1 MDTFKRKIPLL
12 VTITLIFGFI
22 ISFIVGLVNYI
33 KLLYYAFEP
42 PSQTIEVTYVPL
54 VLMFFSLVLGE
65 LSFRFYSRIPNLH
78 VKNGKLILLIASH
91 IAVDVQFLWFATAPI
106 HAKVIPYLSE
116 KAAHVNFGEYKAI
129 GEVLAGNFHT
139 LTLIFVF
146 LPTVF
151 MLLYTLWY
159 SGHIVRYRNEIF
171 DWMKKYEYKNQ
182 RLQKWFNGQ
191 EEQIYPDVEIG
202 PHIEHKEMVRIKGK
216 DRTLNGIIVGPIG
229 SGKTSSLIIPMINQ
243 DLHWMVRFI
252 NQFEKAY
259 EQKNYHTEEVKG
271 TFLNGVTVIE
281 PSNDLCQKVYKLVQ
295 AHRIPESSVYYIDP
309 TNPDTKNIN
318 ILRGPVDKV
327 AEVFAMVIQGL
338 SESNNAFFEQAQRN
352 HLKQH
357 IYLLKLHNPQKDVT
371 FDDLIEMYDDVERV
385 HRMHV
390 LLKVQVEKLHDFV
403 QSRAATRDQT
413 NEYKIIKGIDEWFD
427 NTIREKMDRDGEPA
441 VYKSGKYRGKPMH
454 YDREE
459 EYVKGLRNILKDLAS
474 NVLIRRVLFGKSDFD
489 FDVHLEQGGILLVN
503 TAKGE
508 LADLSN
514 VLGKFVLLSMQN
526 AVFRREPNVSPY
538 HHLVIDEFPDYVVRP
553 FKEFPAQS
561 RKYKLILTI
570 ASQTLSQ
577 LALDFTEQYMFTLL
591 GSFRNKMIFG
601 DVTPYDAKIF
611 SDMFGEK
618 EEFKESESEQG
629 ISPMQ
634 ENPVSRLG
642 STYQK
647 SKEVVMSPGDIMAQG
662 AFICAARIVQ
672 DNHVQPVQQ
681 ITSNFVPKEEF
692 SKSIIQVGD
701 NTGQYWENERTRL
714 IGEAIEKANPMKHVD
729 AENMKRIEPLPPVE
743 NEDNES
749 DTPIENDEQQIVSL
763 EAFKDHKVVED
774 KENNPRKSIP
784 AFEPEQDESLEK
796 DRIAEE
802 LYHDAEAFVIDKQQA
817 SSSLLQRKYR
827 IGYARA
833 ARLIEKLE
841 QNLVISPYTGGAP
854 RKVLIPKENSNGLL
868 QEEGNI
874 SSIQNT
880 EDESLKGTTLNISTI
895 PYEDNMSAPEE
906 HTEEKS
912 LKETNLNKNAIPSE
926 DNVSALEENSFKD
939 ILYDDAVTYVRES
952 QNTSASSLKD
962 KFNINDIRANRL
974 IDALERDGI
983 LEEIKGNCKVPD
995 EPLFTEVATTVEVT
1009 ELPDIDVTELESVD
1023 INTLNE
1029 DLAFSISQQDWNAA
1043 TLEQEPF
1050 SVVEEHHEEI
1060 AMDVYI
1066 HEVEGNEQQ
1075 QLQEELTTKQ
1085 PTNTVQPE
1093 NKLEPEVAEVYKSI
1107 SNTIQ
1112 KNLEQSLPEK
1122 HEHEEERDFNR
1133 MTPAERRKY
1142 IREQQRKMLPRGSN
1156 IIKENPSQNKT
1167 SNVSH
1172 PDFDSIFGEIEK

>member
-1 MDTFKRKIPLL
+1 METFKQRLPLFT
-12 VTITLIFGFI
+12 TIGLISGFILSFGF
-22 ISFIVGLVNYI
+22 GLVNYI

-42 PSQTIEVTYVPL
+42 PSYPIEITYVPL
-54 VLMFFSLVLGE
+54 ILMFFSLLLGE
-65 LSFRFYSRIPNLH
+65 FSFRFYSRIPALH
-78 VKNGKLILLIASH
+78 VENGKLIILIASH
-91 IAVDVQFLWFATAPI
+91 IAVDIQFLWFATAPI
-106 HAKVIPYLSE
+106 HAKVIPYLTDKS
-116 KAAHVNFGEYKAI
+116 KHLNFGEYEAL
-129 GEVLAGNFHT
+129 GHVLTGNFHT
-139 LTLIFVF
+139 LTMIFVF

-151 MLLYTLWY
+151 MILFTLWY
-159 SGHIVRYRNEIF
+159 SGHIVRYREEILK
-171 DWMKKYEYKNQ
+171 WVQKYEYKNHK
-182 RLQKWFNGQ
+182 LQKWFNNQ

-216 DRTLNGIIVGPIG
+216 DRTLNGIIIGPIG

-252 NQFEKAY
+252 NKFKTAY
-259 EQKNYHTEEVKG
+259 KKNDYDTEEVKG

-281 PSNDLCQKVYKLVQ
+281 PSNDLCQKVFKLVQ
-295 AHRIPESSVYYIDP
+295 AHKIPASSVYYIDP

-385 HRMHV
+385 HRMQK
-390 LLKVQVEKLHDFV
+390 LLKVQVEKLYDFV
-403 QSRAATRDQT
+403 QSGAASRDQK

-427 NTIREKMDRDGEPA
+427 NTIREKMDFQGEAA
-441 VYKSGKYRGKPMH
+441 VYKSGKYRGQPMH

-538 HHLVIDEFPDYVVRP
+538 HHIIVDEFPDYVVRP

-561 RKYKLILTI
+561 RKYKVILTI

-618 EEFKESESEQG
+618 EEFKEAESEQG

-647 SKEVVMSPGDIMAQG
+647 TKEVVMSPGDIMAQG

-692 SKSIIQVGD
+692 AQAITQVDEGM
-701 NTGQYWENERTRL
+701 GQYWENERLRL
-714 IGEAIEKANPMKHVD
+714 INESIAKANPMKHVD
-729 AENMKRIEPLPPVE
+729 AENMKKIQPLSSMQEIMMEQDNSIEI
-743 NEDNES
+743 NG
-749 DTPIENDEQQIVSL
+749 EQQHIVSL
-763 EAFKDHKVVED
+763 EDY
-774 KENNPRKSIP
+774 KENKSQNETLPNDP
-784 AFEPEQDESLEK
+784 AEMSQQGNVGDEIENK
-796 DRIAEE
+796 
-802 LYHDAEAFVIDKQQA
+802 LYEDIKEFITESQQV
-817 SSSLLQRKYR
+817 SPSLLQRKFKISYMKSMQ
-827 IGYARA
+827 Y
-833 ARLIEKLE
+833 IEKLE
-841 QNLVISPYTGGAP
+841 QNLVVSSYTGDGP
-854 RKVLIPKENSNGLL
+854 RKVLISNNSSTSEETSVITTHSSDNTISPEIAIPIEGERIE
-868 QEEGNI
+868 QEET
-874 SSIQNT
+874 S
-880 EDESLKGTTLNISTI
+880 
-895 PYEDNMSAPEE
+895 
-906 HTEEKS
+906 
-912 LKETNLNKNAIPSE
+912 
-926 DNVSALEENSFKD
+926 SFKD
-939 ILYDDAVTYVRES
+939 ILYDDVLSFMKES
-952 QNTSASSLKD
+952 GSISISVLQDTFKISYTRAS
-962 KFNINDIRANRL
+962 RL
-974 IDALERDGI
+974 IEALQRNG
-983 LEEIKGNCKVPD
+983 
-995 EPLFTEVATTVEVT
+995 
-1009 ELPDIDVTELESVD
+1009 ELPVIAEETH
-1023 INTLNE
+1023 
-1029 DLAFSISQQDWNAA
+1029 
-1043 TLEQEPF
+1043 
-1050 SVVEEHHEEI
+1050 VEI
-1060 AMDVYI
+1060 
-1066 HEVEGNEQQ
+1066 
-1075 QLQEELTTKQ
+1075 
-1085 PTNTVQPE
+1085 NTVQIEETLNQTEE
-1093 NKLEPEVAEVYKSI
+1093 NKLDEDVAKVYESI
-1107 SNTIQ
+1107 SITVQENLEKNREDYSKNNEKQPEYKPMSYKERQEHIKSQQ
-1112 KNLEQSLPEK
+1112 KNKNNTSQSLLNKIEK
-1122 HEHEEERDFNR
+1122 
-1133 MTPAERRKY
+1133 PK
-1142 IREQQRKMLPRGSN
+1142 Q
-1156 IIKENPSQNKT
+1156 KT
-1167 SNVSH
+1167 SNVMSKELNNF
-1172 PDFDSIFGEIEK
+1172 FD

>member
-1 MDTFKRKIPLL
+1 MDTFKQRLPLFT
-12 VTITLIFGFI
+12 TITLISAFI
-22 ISFIVGLVNYI
+22 ISFGVGLINYI

-42 PSQTIEVTYVPL
+42 PSYPIEITYVPL
-54 VLMFFSLVLGE
+54 ILMFFSLFLGE
-65 LSFRFYSRIPNLH
+65 FSFRFYSRIPALH
-78 VKNGKLILLIASH
+78 VKNGKLFILIASH
-91 IAVDVQFLWFATAPI
+91 IAVDIQFLWFSTAPI
-106 HAKVIPYLSE
+106 HAKVIPYLTD
-116 KAAHVNFGEYKAI
+116 KATHVNFGEYQAV
-129 GEVLAGNFHT
+129 GQVLTGNFHT
-139 LTLIFVF
+139 LTMIFVF

-151 MLLYTLWY
+151 MILFTLWY
-159 SGHIVRYRNEIF
+159 SGHIVRYREEILK
-171 DWMKKYEYKNQ
+171 WVQKYEYKNHK
-182 RLQKWFNGQ
+182 LQKWFNSQ
-191 EEQIYPDVEIG
+191 EQQIYPDVEIG

-216 DRTLNGIIVGPIG
+216 DRTLNVIIIGPIG

-252 NQFEKAY
+252 NKFENAY
-259 EQKNYHTEEVKG
+259 KKNDYDTEEVKG

-295 AHRIPESSVYYIDP
+295 AHKIPESSVYYIDP

-385 HRMHV
+385 HRMHK
-390 LLKVQVEKLHDFV
+390 LLKVQVEKLYDFV
-403 QSRAATRDQT
+403 QTGAASRDQN

-427 NTIREKMDRDGEPA
+427 NTIREKTDSQGEPA
-441 VYKSGKYRGKPMH
+441 VYKKGKYRGHPMH

-538 HHLVIDEFPDYVVRP
+538 HHIIVDEFPDYVVRP

-561 RKYKLILTI
+561 RKYKVILTI

-647 SKEVVMSPGDIMAQG
+647 TKEVVMSPGDIMAQG

-692 SKSIIQVGD
+692 AKAIIQVD
-701 NTGQYWENERTRL
+701 EKLGQYWGNERL
-714 IGEAIEKANPMKHVD
+714 ILIKESITKANPMKHVN
-729 AENMKRIEPLPPVE
+729 AENMKTIEPLPPIQ
-743 NEDNES
+743 N
-749 DTPIENDEQQIVSL
+749 DTMEQNNSIGTDEGQQHIVSL
-763 EAFKDHKVVED
+763 DNYKVNKSEPETKEVED
-774 KENNPRKSIP
+774 IVVSNTSI
-784 AFEPEQDESLEK
+784 ANEQQTSHNEK
-796 DRIAEE
+796 DEE
-802 LYHDAEAFVIDKQQA
+802 DTSLYEEIKSFVIESQQV
-817 SSSLLQRKYR
+817 SPSLLQRKFR
-827 IGYARA
+827 IGYMKT

-841 QNLVISPYTGGAP
+841 QNLVVSSYTGKEP
-854 RKVLIPKENSNGLL
+854 RKVLISKDNSSPLSPEASDIN
-868 QEEGNI
+868 
-874 SSIQNT
+874 
-880 EDESLKGTTLNISTI
+880 STVL
-895 PYEDNMSAPEE
+895 Y
-906 HTEEKS
+906 
-912 LKETNLNKNAIPSE
+912 ETNSDKSIPQVVAIPSE
-926 DNVSALEENSFKD
+926 DKEAVLEETSFFKD
-939 ILYDDAVTYVRES
+939 ILYDDVIIFVKQSRAAS
-952 QNTSASSLKD
+952 LSALQD
-962 KFNINDIRANRL
+962 KFNIGSTRASRLLDALQRHGVLNDI
-974 IDALERDGI
+974 DTQQKLECVTPEI
-983 LEEIKGNCKVPD
+983 HEE
-995 EPLFTEVATTVEVT
+995 
-1009 ELPDIDVTELESVD
+1009 
-1023 INTLNE
+1023 
-1029 DLAFSISQQDWNAA
+1029 
-1043 TLEQEPF
+1043 
-1050 SVVEEHHEEI
+1050 VVEEIITEVIELKPEDIVDSYEI
-1060 AMDVYI
+1060 DMDVAELNKGLSI
-1066 HEVEGNEQQ
+1066 SIMEQEWNTDASIETELSIKTEPFQ
-1075 QLQEELTTKQ
+1075 EELQEEV
-1085 PTNTVQPE
+1085 NTLQIAEESETDIGEKLIPVIEAVDFTEE
-1093 NKLEPEVAEVYKSI
+1093 NKLDDEVAKVYESI
-1107 SNTIQ
+1107 SATVH
-1112 KNLEQSLPEK
+1112 KNLEKNMVENTK
-1122 HEHEEERDFNR
+1122 NTEEQQEYSR
-1133 MTPAERRKY
+1133 MTYKERQERLKAQQKNKY
-1142 IREQQRKMLPRGSN
+1142 SGAQPLSYRNEQPKKN
-1156 IIKENPSQNKT
+1156 T
-1167 SNVSH
+1167 SNVMSKELN
-1172 PDFDSIFGEIEK
+1172 DIFD

>member
-1 MDTFKRKIPLL
+1 MNTFKQRLPLFT
-12 VTITLIFGFI
+12 TITLISAFI
-22 ISFIVGLVNYI
+22 ISFGVGLINYI
-33 KLLYYAFEP
+33 KLLYYAFEL
-42 PSQTIEVTYVPL
+42 PSYPIEITYVPL
-54 VLMFFSLVLGE
+54 ILMFFSLFLGE
-65 LSFRFYSRIPNLH
+65 FSFRFYSRIPALH
-78 VKNGKLILLIASH
+78 VKNGKLFILIASH
-91 IAVDVQFLWFATAPI
+91 IAVDIQFLWFATAPI
-106 HAKVIPYLSE
+106 HAKVIPYLTD
-116 KAAHVNFGEYKAI
+116 KATHVNFGEYQAV
-129 GEVLAGNFHT
+129 GHVLTGNFHT
-139 LTLIFVF
+139 LTMIFVF

-151 MLLYTLWY
+151 MILFTLWY
-159 SGHIVRYRNEIF
+159 SGHIVRYREEILK
-171 DWMKKYEYKNQ
+171 WVQKYEYKNHK
-182 RLQKWFNGQ
+182 LQKWFNSQ
-191 EEQIYPDVEIG
+191 EQQIYPDVEIG

-216 DRTLNGIIVGPIG
+216 DRTLNGIIIGPIG

-252 NQFEKAY
+252 NKFENAY
-259 EQKNYHTEEVKG
+259 KKNDYDTEEVKG

-281 PSNDLCQKVYKLVQ
+281 PSNDLCQKVFKLVQ
-295 AHRIPESSVYYIDP
+295 AHKIPKSSVYYIDP

-385 HRMHV
+385 HRMHK
-390 LLKVQVEKLHDFV
+390 LLKVQVERLYDFV
-403 QSRAATRDQT
+403 QTGAASRDQN

-427 NTIREKMDRDGEPA
+427 NTIREKTDSQGEPA
-441 VYKSGKYRGKPMH
+441 VYKKGKYRGHPMH

-538 HHLVIDEFPDYVVRP
+538 HHIIVDEFPDYVVRP

-561 RKYKLILTI
+561 RKYKVILTI

-647 SKEVVMSPGDIMAQG
+647 TKEVVMSPGDIMAQG

-692 SKSIIQVGD
+692 AKAIIQVD
-701 NTGQYWENERTRL
+701 EKLGQYWGNERL
-714 IGEAIEKANPMKHVD
+714 ILIKESITKANPMKHVD
-729 AENMKRIEPLPPVE
+729 AENMKTKEPLPPIQI
-743 NEDNES
+743 
-749 DTPIENDEQQIVSL
+749 DTMEQNNSIGTDEGQQQIVSL
-763 EAFKDHKVVED
+763 DNYKENKSEPETKEVED
-774 KENNPRKSIP
+774 IVVSNTSI
-784 AFEPEQDESLEK
+784 ANEQQTSHNEK
-796 DRIAEE
+796 DEE
-802 LYHDAEAFVIDKQQA
+802 DTSLYEEIKSFVIESQQV
-817 SSSLLQRKYR
+817 SPSLLQRKFR
-827 IGYARA
+827 IGYMKT

-841 QNLVISPYTGGAP
+841 QNLVVSSYTGKEP
-854 RKVLIPKENSNGLL
+854 RKVLISKDNSSPLSPEASDIN
-868 QEEGNI
+868 
-874 SSIQNT
+874 
-880 EDESLKGTTLNISTI
+880 STVL
-895 PYEDNMSAPEE
+895 Y
-906 HTEEKS
+906 
-912 LKETNLNKNAIPSE
+912 ETNSDKSIPQEVAIPSE
-926 DNVSALEENSFKD
+926 DKEAALEETSFFKD
-939 ILYDDAVTYVRES
+939 ILYDDVVIFVKQSRAAS
-952 QNTSASSLKD
+952 LSALQD
-962 KFNINDIRANRL
+962 KFNIGSTRASRLLDALQRHGVLNDI
-974 IDALERDGI
+974 DTQQKLECVTPEI
-983 LEEIKGNCKVPD
+983 HEE
-995 EPLFTEVATTVEVT
+995 
-1009 ELPDIDVTELESVD
+1009 
-1023 INTLNE
+1023 
-1029 DLAFSISQQDWNAA
+1029 
-1043 TLEQEPF
+1043 
-1050 SVVEEHHEEI
+1050 VVEEIIKEVIELKPEDIVDSYEI
-1060 AMDVYI
+1060 DMDVAELNKGLSI
-1066 HEVEGNEQQ
+1066 SIMEQEWNTDASIETELSIKTEPFQ
-1075 QLQEELTTKQ
+1075 EELQEEV
-1085 PTNTVQPE
+1085 NTLQIAEESETDIGEKLIPVIEAVDFTEE
-1093 NKLEPEVAEVYKSI
+1093 NKLDDEVAKVYESI
-1107 SNTIQ
+1107 SATVH
-1112 KNLEQSLPEK
+1112 KNLEKNMVENTKNTEVQQ
-1122 HEHEEERDFNR
+1122 EHSR
-1133 MTPAERRKY
+1133 MTYKERQERLKAQQKNKY
-1142 IREQQRKMLPRGSN
+1142 SGAQPLSYRNEQPKKN
-1156 IIKENPSQNKT
+1156 T
-1167 SNVSH
+1167 SNVMSKELN
-1172 PDFDSIFGEIEK
+1172 DIFD

>member
-1 MDTFKRKIPLL
+1 MDTFKQRLPLFT
-12 VTITLIFGFI
+12 TIGLISGFILSFGF
-22 ISFIVGLVNYI
+22 GLVNYI

-42 PSQTIEVTYVPL
+42 PSYPIEITYVPL
-54 VLMFFSLVLGE
+54 ILMFFSLLLGE
-65 LSFRFYSRIPNLH
+65 FSFRFYSRIPALH
-78 VKNGKLILLIASH
+78 VKNGKLIILITSH
-91 IAVDVQFLWFATAPI
+91 IAVDIHFLWFATAPI
-106 HAKVIPYLSE
+106 HAKVIPYLTDKS
-116 KAAHVNFGEYKAI
+116 KHVNFGEYEAI
-129 GEVLAGNFHT
+129 GHVLTGNFQT
-139 LTLIFVF
+139 LTMIFVF

-151 MLLYTLWY
+151 MILFTLWY
-159 SGHIVRYRNEIF
+159 SGHIVRYREEILK
-171 DWMKKYEYKNQ
+171 WVQKYEYKNHK
-182 RLQKWFNGQ
+182 LQKWFNSQ

-216 DRTLNGIIVGPIG
+216 DRTLNGIIIGPIG

-252 NQFEKAY
+252 NKFETAY
-259 EQKNYHTEEVKG
+259 KKNDYDTEEVKG

-281 PSNDLCQKVYKLVQ
+281 PSNDLCQKVFKLVQ
-295 AHRIPESSVYYIDP
+295 AHKIPASSVYYIDP

-385 HRMHV
+385 HRMHK
-390 LLKVQVEKLHDFV
+390 LLKIQVEKLYDFV
-403 QSRAATRDQT
+403 QTGAASRDQK

-427 NTIREKMDRDGEPA
+427 NTIREKMDFQGEPA
-441 VYKSGKYRGKPMH
+441 VYKSGKYRGQPMH

-538 HHLVIDEFPDYVVRP
+538 HHIIVDEFPDYVVRP

-561 RKYKLILTI
+561 RKYKVILTI

-618 EEFKESESEQG
+618 EEFKEAESEQG

-634 ENPVSRLG
+634 DNPVSRLG

-647 SKEVVMSPGDIMAQG
+647 AKEVVMSPGDIMAQG

-692 SKSIIQVGD
+692 AQAIIQVD
-701 NTGQYWENERTRL
+701 IETGQYWENERLRL
-714 IGEAIEKANPMKHVD
+714 INESIAKANPMKHVD
-729 AENMKRIEPLPPVE
+729 AENMKKIQPLPPIQEVE
-743 NEDNES
+743 LKQNSSVETTE
-749 DTPIENDEQQIVSL
+749 EQQHIVSL
-763 EAFKDHKVVED
+763 EDYKEHKSHNEILSNEEPAAMNQQGDVDDEAENKLYEDIKEFIVESQQVS
-774 KENNPRKSIP
+774 PSI
-784 AFEPEQDESLEK
+784 
-796 DRIAEE
+796 
-802 LYHDAEAFVIDKQQA
+802 
-817 SSSLLQRKYR
+817 LQRKFK
-827 IGYARA
+827 IGYMKAMQY
-833 ARLIEKLE
+833 IEKLE
-841 QNLVISPYTGGAP
+841 QNLVVSSYTGDGP
-854 RKVLIPKENSNGLL
+854 RKVLISNNSSMPEATSVNTTHSSDNTISQEVAIRSEDQETV
-868 QEEGNI
+868 QEET
-874 SSIQNT
+874 SI
-880 EDESLKGTTLNISTI
+880 
-895 PYEDNMSAPEE
+895 
-906 HTEEKS
+906 
-912 LKETNLNKNAIPSE
+912 
-926 DNVSALEENSFKD
+926 FKD
-939 ILYDDAVTYVRES
+939 ILYDDVLRFIKEAG
-952 QNTSASSLKD
+952 SASIPVLQDTFEISYT
-962 KFNINDIRANRL
+962 RASRL
-974 IDALERDGI
+974 IEALQRSGELPVI
-983 LEEIKGNCKVPD
+983 AEETHVESISTEIKEPVVKKDNEETIDIELPPMD
-995 EPLFTEVATTVEVT
+995 ECYEINMEVA
-1009 ELPDIDVTELESVD
+1009 ELNKEL
-1023 INTLNE
+1023 
-1029 DLAFSISQQDWNAA
+1029 SITMLKQDWNKDSIIHSVIPDETETLFEEFPSDGPPVTMIGAA
-1043 TLEQEPF
+1043 ETSIESTSIPVTITEPEEKH
-1050 SVVEEHHEEI
+1050 VEI
-1060 AMDVYI
+1060 
-1066 HEVEGNEQQ
+1066 
-1075 QLQEELTTKQ
+1075 
-1085 PTNTVQPE
+1085 NTVSIGETLNPTEE
-1093 NKLEPEVAEVYKSI
+1093 NKLDEDVAKVYDSI
-1107 SNTIQ
+1107 SITVQENLEKNREDHSKNDEKKQEYKPMSYKERQEHLKTQQ
-1112 KNLEQSLPEK
+1112 KNKKNTSQSLLNKIEK
-1122 HEHEEERDFNR
+1122 
-1133 MTPAERRKY
+1133 PK
-1142 IREQQRKMLPRGSN
+1142 Q
-1156 IIKENPSQNKT
+1156 KT
-1167 SNVSH
+1167 SNVMSKELNNF
-1172 PDFDSIFGEIEK
+1172 FD

>member
-1 MDTFKRKIPLL
+1 METFKQRLPLFT
-12 VTITLIFGFI
+12 TIGLISGFILSFGF
-22 ISFIVGLVNYI
+22 GLVNYI

-42 PSQTIEVTYVPL
+42 PSYPIEITYVPL
-54 VLMFFSLVLGE
+54 ILMFFSFLLGE
-65 LSFRFYSRIPNLH
+65 FSFRFYSRIPALYIN
-78 VKNGKLILLIASH
+78 NGKLIILVASH
-91 IAVDVQFLWFATAPI
+91 FAVDIQFLWFATAPI
-106 HAKVIPYLSE
+106 HAKVIPYLADKS
-116 KAAHVNFGEYKAI
+116 KHLNFGEYEAL
-129 GEVLAGNFHT
+129 GHVLTGNFHT
-139 LTLIFVF
+139 LTMIFVF

-151 MLLYTLWY
+151 MILFTLWY
-159 SGHIVRYRNEIF
+159 SGHIVRYREEILK
-171 DWMKKYEYKNQ
+171 WVQKYEYKNHK
-182 RLQKWFNGQ
+182 LQKWFNSQ

-216 DRTLNGIIVGPIG
+216 DRTLNCIIIGPIG

-243 DLHWMVRFI
+243 DLHWMARFI
-252 NQFEKAY
+252 NKFINVFK
-259 EQKNYHTEEVKG
+259 KKDYHTEEVKG

-281 PSNDLCQKVYKLVQ
+281 PSNDLCQKVFKLVQ
-295 AHRIPESSVYYIDP
+295 AHKIPESAVYYIDP

-385 HRMHV
+385 HRMHK
-390 LLKVQVEKLHDFV
+390 LLKVQVEKLYDFV
-403 QSRAATRDQT
+403 QSGAASRDQK

-427 NTIREKMDRDGEPA
+427 NTIREKLDFQGEPA
-441 VYKSGKYRGKPMH
+441 VYKSGKYRGQPMH

-526 AVFRREPNVSPY
+526 AVFRRDPNVSPY
-538 HHLVIDEFPDYVVRP
+538 HHIIVDEFPDYVVRP

-561 RKYKLILTI
+561 RKYKVILTI

-618 EEFKESESEQG
+618 EEFKEAESEQG

-692 SKSIIQVGD
+692 AQAIIQVD
-701 NTGQYWENERTRL
+701 TKTGEYWENERLRL
-714 IGEAIEKANPMKHVD
+714 INESIEKANPMKHVD
-729 AENMKRIEPLPPVE
+729 AENMKKIQPLPPIRE
-743 NEDNES
+743 GEIEQNNSMKTMETNEEH
-749 DTPIENDEQQIVSL
+749 QHIVSL
-763 EAFKDHKVVED
+763 EDY
-774 KENNPRKSIP
+774 KENKSQNETLPNDP
-784 AFEPEQDESLEK
+784 AAMSQQGNVDDEVESK
-796 DRIAEE
+796 
-802 LYHDAEAFVIDKQQA
+802 LYEDIKEFIIESQQV
-817 SSSLLQRKYR
+817 SPSLLQRKFR
-827 IGYARA
+827 IGYMKAMQC
-833 ARLIEKLE
+833 IEKLE
-841 QNLVISPYTGGAP
+841 QNQVVSSYTGDGP
-854 RKVLIPKENSNGLL
+854 RKVLISNNSSMPEATSVNTTQSSDNTIS
-868 QEEGNI
+868 QEV
-874 SSIQNT
+874 
-880 EDESLKGTTLNISTI
+880 
-895 PYEDNMSAPEE
+895 
-906 HTEEKS
+906 
-912 LKETNLNKNAIPSE
+912 AIRSE
-926 DNVSALEENSFKD
+926 DTGTVQEENSVFKD
-939 ILYDDAVTYVRES
+939 ILYDDVLSFVKES
-952 QNTSASSLKD
+952 GSASIPVLQDTFEISYT
-962 KFNINDIRANRL
+962 RASRL
-974 IDALERDGI
+974 IEALQRNGELPVI
-983 LEEIKGNCKVPD
+983 AEETHLESISTEIKEPVVIKDIEETIDIELPPMEECYEINMEVAELKKELSITMLEQDWNKDSIIHSEIPD
-995 EPLFTEVATTVEVT
+995 EIEPLFEEFPSDGLPVTIIEPEETHVE
-1009 ELPDIDVTELESVD
+1009 I
-1023 INTLNE
+1023 
-1029 DLAFSISQQDWNAA
+1029 
-1043 TLEQEPF
+1043 
-1050 SVVEEHHEEI
+1050 
-1060 AMDVYI
+1060 
-1066 HEVEGNEQQ
+1066 
-1075 QLQEELTTKQ
+1075 
-1085 PTNTVQPE
+1085 NTVQIEETLNQTEE
-1093 NKLEPEVAEVYKSI
+1093 NKLDEDVAKVYESI
-1107 SNTIQ
+1107 SITVQENLEKNREDHSKNNEKQPEYKPMSYKERQEHLKSQQ
-1112 KNLEQSLPEK
+1112 KNKNNTSQSLLNKIEK
-1122 HEHEEERDFNR
+1122 
-1133 MTPAERRKY
+1133 PK
-1142 IREQQRKMLPRGSN
+1142 Q
-1156 IIKENPSQNKT
+1156 KT
-1167 SNVSH
+1167 SNVMSKELNNF
-1172 PDFDSIFGEIEK
+1172 FD